1 MKEKIYK
8 LKNGGILIYEKSKLN
23 NSSAVEVGFL
33 AGSFNE
39 KKMGTAHLLEHT
51 LFKKTKNRTNKQ
63 VEQDRNKIVFL
74 NASTSMDYLV
84 IKFFRTN
91 KLICESFKFAY
102 DVLMNS
108 IVDDE
113 FLETEKNVI
122 IEELLMCED
131 SESRDIFVKNLKQAV
146 SNSKSASDIV
156 GKTASNI
163 KSISF
168 KDLLEFK
175 RKFFIGNY
183 FVCSIVTSLPAYKV
197 KKMINNIYVKNIE
210 YSLKAKTLKKYYDNH
225 NVNRESSVKIY
236 KNNQEK
242 VTVLISIKFDANEL
256 DIFAKN
262 YNYVFLSRYFA
273 GAQGDLFLKLRNLG
287 LIYRLDSEIAS
298 FKTNSLFNI
307 VFETSKEKIKDII
320 EIIANEVNFVTQN
333 LIESDKIKSY
343 KQNLEYSNDEK
354 MPTKMTSKCHS
365 NLLDYICYQKVF
377 HLTKKQ
383 KMKLRNDISSEKVR
397 LAAKEIFNKKNEI
410 FVTALGNV
418 TKSYLPTLEYF
429 KSKFL
434 IME

>member
-33 AGSFNE
+33 VGSFNE

-197 KKMINNIYVKNIE
+197 KKMINNIFVKNIE

-256 DIFAKN
+256 DIFVKN

-307 VFETSKEKIKDII
+307 VLK
-320 EIIANEVNFVTQN
+320 
-333 LIESDKIKSY
+333 
-343 KQNLEYSNDEK
+343 
-354 MPTKMTSKCHS
+354 P
-365 NLLDYICYQKVF
+365 QK
-377 HLTKKQ
+377 K
-383 KMKLRNDISSEKVR
+383 KLRI
-397 LAAKEIFNKKNEI
+397 L
-410 FVTALGNV
+410 
-418 TKSYLPTLEYF
+418 
-429 KSKFL
+429 
-434 IME
+434 